1 MERLSFI
8 AAAKR
13 LRLPLAEIAEL
24 LAV

>member
-1 MERLSFI
+1 MSFI